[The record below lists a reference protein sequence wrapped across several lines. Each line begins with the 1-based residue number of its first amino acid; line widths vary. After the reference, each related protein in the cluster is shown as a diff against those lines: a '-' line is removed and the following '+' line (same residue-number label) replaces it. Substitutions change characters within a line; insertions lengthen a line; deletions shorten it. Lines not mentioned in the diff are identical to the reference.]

1 MSVRIPDYFKVNDK
15 SSPGKG
21 FNHISEI
28 QMKAK
33 VGIRVG
39 DI

>member
-15 SSPGKG
+15 TAEAKG
-21 FNHISEI
+21 FNHISEM
-28 QMKAK
+28 QLKAK
-33 VGIRVG
+33 SGIRVG